1 MVNEE
6 VGSIEA
12 TDMGQFYRK
21 AKIKSDTGKIPK
33 TYAYM
38 VADLGTQRSDL
49 LLEYRN
55 SGVDTVDLCFYLLKT
70 YKSTFLAP
78 PKKAPEVPTKN

>member
-1 MVNEE
+1 METE
-6 VGSIEA
+6 TIESIE
-12 TDMGQFYRK
+12 MGQFHRK
-21 AKIKSDTGKIPK
+21 AKTRGDTNKIPK

-38 VADLGTQRSDL
+38 VADLVTPRSDL

-70 YKSTFLAP
+70 YKSTFLASV
-78 PKKAPEVPTKN
+78 KKAPEVPTKN